1 MKKLLTCLTFIA
13 IMIPINYIQQLQA
26 QDGEV
31 FITWDGF
38 EVDKLGSI
46 WLIERFISPGSSV
59 RVMPK
64 GSPADGG
71 TAFDIPG
78 AAITRTFNRSSYES
92 LVDHYGIKDPGLV
105 GIGMLIHDIEINLW
119 ERKVFKKSREIEVF
133 FIDLIQTRMEKNT
146 VIEKSNA
153 YFDALYEIL
162 SDDPERNPP
171 S

>member
-1 MKKLLTCLTFIA
+1 MGYEADVAQRNIQVVHVKRA
-13 IMIPINYIQQLQA
+13 ISREA
-26 QDGEV
+26 
-31 FITWDGF
+31 
-38 EVDKLGSI
+38 
-46 WLIERFISPGSSV
+46 
-59 RVMPK
+59 
-64 GSPADGG
+64 
-71 TAFDIPG
+71 DIPG
-78 AAITRTFNRSSYES
+78 AAITRTFNRSSFES

-133 FIDLIQTRMEKNT
+133 FIDLIQTRMEKKT

-162 SDDPERNPP
+162 SGDPERNPP